1 MNNRVLPHSVEA
13 EQSVLG
19 SMILDNDVASLVVN
33 KIETIHFY
41 KEAHKAIFESM
52 VNLMNE
58 NKPIDL
64 LMLTEQLKLNNQLN
78 SIGGVSYITSLSA
91 IVPTTSNVN
100 QYIEI
105 VLEKYTR
112 RQAISVA
119 SDIINKL
126 YNGRIKELETDAE
139 SLKNVLVNNK
149 KIENMYVNASEI
161 KRNKKSSEFISTGF
175 KVLDN
180 FLGGGFKCTSLT
192 ILTGEPGS
200 GKSTILNQII
210 AGALADKHK
219 SFLYSGELPGSD
231 LMFWFKR
238 TVANDHHI
246 VEKNNKVGHKYKDIT
261 NYCWDLIS
269 KWIDGKLFI
278 YGDDSIAN
286 KSNMLATIEHLA
298 INKGIK
304 FFVLDNLMTFDIG
317 EETKQ
322 YREQKQLCLS
332 LKQLAKKYGIAI
344 VLVAHPKK
352 PSDKDKPSMYD
363 VSGASEIVGCADT
376 VIRTVRPEDE
386 NQDSKILLLKN
397 RWGGATNKAFSVKF
411 NERRKR
417 YYTNGS
423 ELERDYGYDTN
434 KEFSQTEIENP
445 F

>member
-1 MNNRVLPHSVEA
+1 MNNKVLPHSVEA
-13 EQSVLG
+13 EQSILG
-19 SMILDNDVASLVVN
+19 AMILDNNVASLVIK
-33 KIETIHFY
+33 KIETKHFY
-41 KEAHKAIFESM
+41 KEVHKAIFEGM
-52 VNLMNE
+52 VNLINK

-64 LMLTEQLKLNNQLN
+64 ITLTEQLKFNNKLNG
-78 SIGGVSYITSLSA
+78 IGGVSYITSLST

-105 VLEKYTR
+105 VLEKYAR
-112 RQAISVA
+112 RQAITVT
-119 SDIINKL
+119 SDIMDKL
-126 YNGRIKELETDAE
+126 YNGRMKELEMDTE
-139 SLKNVLVNNK
+139 SLKNILINNK
-149 KIENMYVNASEI
+149 KIENMFVNASEI
-161 KRNKKSSEFISTGF
+161 RRNKKSSEFISTGF
-175 KVLDN
+175 KALDN

-192 ILTGEPGS
+192 VLTGEPGS

-210 AGALADKHK
+210 AGALSDNNK

-238 TVANDHHI
+238 TVANEHHI
-246 VEKNNKVGHKYKDIT
+246 IEKTSRSGNKYNDIT
-261 NYCWDLIS
+261 DYCWDLIS
-269 KWIDGKLFI
+269 EWIDGKMFV

-286 KSNMLATIEHLA
+286 KSNMLSTIEHLA

-304 FFVLDNLMTFDIG
+304 LFVLDNLMTFDIG

-386 NQDSKILLLKN
+386 NQASKILLLKN
-397 RWGGATNKAFSVKF
+397 RWGGDTNKAFSVNFDKI
-411 NERRKR
+411 RKR

-423 ELERDYGYDTN
+423 ELERDYGYDVS
-434 KEFSQTEIENP
+434 KEFSQTEIDNP